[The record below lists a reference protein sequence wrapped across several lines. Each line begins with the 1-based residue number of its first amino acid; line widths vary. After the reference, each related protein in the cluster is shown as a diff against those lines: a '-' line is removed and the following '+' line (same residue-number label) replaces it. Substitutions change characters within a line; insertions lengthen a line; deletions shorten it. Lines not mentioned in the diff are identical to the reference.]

1 MAQRKSS
8 EAKIATPPA
17 IFIERLGFR
26 YGAKPVL
33 DLEALKIP
41 PGAHTLI
48 YGESGCGKSTLMN
61 LLSGI
66 LTGHTGRLEVL
77 GTDYAGMKPTRH
89 DRFRAENL
97 AVIFQQFNLI
107 PYLTVREN
115 VLLGVKLA
123 GKEADIGQ
131 IESIFDHLQIA
142 SLASQRAVNLSHGQ
156 QQRVAAARALVAR
169 ASLILADE
177 PTSALDDLNARLF
190 LDLLFREAAVHNTT
204 IVVVSHDLRHKKR
217 FDQVIDLAKLN
228 KVKNTETQGVYGAA
242 GASRRKIKPA
252 KGRAA

>member
-1 MAQRKSS
+1 MSRSSLQKKQPRRVATRVVPRNPATAKSP
-8 EAKIATPPA
+8 AVPA
-17 IFIERLGFR
+17 ILIERLGFR
-26 YGAKPVL
+26 YGTKPVL
-33 DLEALKIP
+33 EIKELKIM

-66 LTGHTGRLEVL
+66 LTGHTGHLEVL
-77 GTDYAGMKPTRH
+77 GTDYAGMKPTLH

-123 GKEADIGQ
+123 GKEADVAQ
-131 IESIFDHLQIA
+131 IDSIFDHLQI
-142 SLASQRAVNLSHGQ
+142 SPLAGQRAVNLSHGQ
-156 QQRVAAARALVAR
+156 QQRAAAARALAQRSAV
-169 ASLILADE
+169 ILADE

-190 LDLLFREAAVHNTT
+190 LDLLFREAALHNTT
-204 IVVVSHDLRHKKR
+204 IVVVSHDLRYKKR

-228 KVKNTETQGVYGAA
+228 
-242 GASRRKIKPA
+242 
-252 KGRAA
+252 GRAE